1 MMIKIVTPIPSS
13 DGSNMRPQAI
23 LAPAFPT
30 PSPSGLRS
38 SSPIAVKKR
47 NYTSHTPGNI
57 KLHLISI
64 MYIYFWLPA
73 CITRVLRR
81 MFVSPSNSDG
91 RGECSNFIST
101 VASPFS
107 SATRLF
113 KSPICES
120 FKGSAAIALSKESF
134 SPIKCNHQTFIIE

>member
-1 MMIKIVTPIPSS
+1 
-13 DGSNMRPQAI
+13 
-23 LAPAFPT
+23 
-30 PSPSGLRS
+30 
-38 SSPIAVKKR
+38 
-47 NYTSHTPGNI
+47 
-57 KLHLISI
+57 
-64 MYIYFWLPA
+64 
-73 CITRVLRR
+73 

-120 FKGSAAIALSKESF
+120 AIGAPAIALSKESGF
-134 SPIKCNHQTFIIE
+134 SLSPKINGNKI